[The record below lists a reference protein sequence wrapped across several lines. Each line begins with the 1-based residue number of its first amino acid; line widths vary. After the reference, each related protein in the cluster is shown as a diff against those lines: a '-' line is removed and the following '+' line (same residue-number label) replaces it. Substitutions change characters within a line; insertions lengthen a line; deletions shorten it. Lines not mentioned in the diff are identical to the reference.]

1 VPKASKA
8 ATAQTERPRLAAANF
23 PPDAAASVTRDWY
36 RFVLVELNGL
46 GTMLRFDAE
55 QGGAKAADIG
65 RRARAIL
72 DTFGWDPA
80 TSAEQAWAFIESELH
95 EPHDAWGP
103 YLVLSTLGREP
114 ERVQAW
120 ARDLRLE
127 TRDLLAGTKRI

>member
-1 VPKASKA
+1 MPKSSGA
-8 ATAQTERPRLAAANF
+8 ATAQTDSPRLAAANF
-23 PPDAAASVTRDWY
+23 PADVAAAATCDWY
-36 RFVLVELNGL
+36 RFVLVELSGL

-55 QGGAKAADIG
+55 EGGAKAADIG

-80 TSAEQAWAFIESELH
+80 TSAEQTWAFIESELH

-103 YLVLSTLGREP
+103 YLLLSALGREP

-120 ARDLRLE
+120 ARDLPLE
-127 TRDLLAGTKRI
+127 ARDLLAGTKLI

>member
-1 VPKASKA
+1 VPKSSKA
-8 ATAQTERPRLAAANF
+8 QADRPCLAAANF
-23 PPDAAASVTRDWY
+23 PTDVAAAATCDWY

-72 DTFGWDPA
+72 DTFAWDPA
-80 TSAEQAWAFIESELH
+80 TSAEQTWAFIESELH

-103 YLVLSTLGREP
+103 HLVLSALGLEP
-114 ERVQAW
+114 ERAQAW
-120 ARDLRLE
+120 ARDLPPDARA
-127 TRDLLAGTKRI
+127 LLADTKFI